1 MTKEEILAKIEEYKG
16 RPIIVGLSDAGECLY
31 SGIPG
36 HWLFTQGGFI
46 VEVKVSMAEHMYTI
60 PAISQNIYPFKMTY
74 VPFEIVNYVQT
85 FMGDK
90 PGDIRQLTED
100 LTPIGTTK
108 TKEEILTE
116 IEGNSVRKTQSV
128 SGNLNDEHVAPGTD
142 YGSFK
147 GSMVSTDKSGLPQYV
162 KDKLL

>member
-1 MTKEEILAKIEEYKG
+1 MTKEEILEKFDEFKG
-16 RPIIVGLSDAGECLY
+16 RPIVVGLDESGICLY

-36 HWLFTQGGFI
+36 HWVFVSTDFI
-46 VEVKVSMAEHMYTI
+46 VEVRVNTLDTLSVPIM
-60 PAISQNIYPFKMTY
+60 SQNIYPFKITCIPFDDVVY
-74 VPFEIVNYVQT
+74 VRT

-90 PGDIRQLTED
+90 PEDIRQLIED

-116 IEGNSVRKTQSV
+116 IEGNSVRKSQSV